1 MRLNTAQF
9 LISQAWSAIVRNGAI
24 SGAAVTNITVALCV
38 LGAFALTTYNLEL
51 QARAQA
57 AAVQITADLDKNA
70 NREAVEQALQGD
82 PRVKSATFVPK
93 KQALEDLAKQ
103 WGLNLSTLARV
114 GNPLPDAFRVVP
126 ADPDEIV
133 AVAQSLQQ
141 VKGVAAVRYAQQ
153 TTTKLLTLA
162 RGIKLAGVIAIV
174 VLGTASLLLVSV
186 TIRLTIY
193 ARRREVRIMQLVGAT
208 NWFIRVPFLLEG
220 WFQGTVGGL
229 VAVALLVPGYAYL
242 ASLIGKNL
250 AFIKPVSSPEMMI
263 VLGIALVL
271 LGSLFG
277 VLGSLIGLQ
286 RHLQEV

>member
-38 LGAFALTTYNLEL
+38 LGTFALTTYNLEL

-70 NREAVEQALQGD
+70 KRDEVERALKAD
-82 PRVKSATFVPK
+82 PRIKSATFVAK
-93 KQALEDLAKQ
+93 QQALEDLAKQ
-103 WGLNLSTLARV
+103 WGLNLSRLARV

-126 ADPDEIV
+126 VRPDEIV

-141 VKGVAAVRYAQQ
+141 VKGVAAVRYAAQ
-153 TTTKLLTLA
+153 TTTKLLQLA
-162 RGIKLAGVIAIV
+162 RGIKLAGLIAIV

-229 VAVALLVPGYAYL
+229 VAMALLVPGYSYL

-250 AFIKPVSSPEMMI
+250 NFIKPVNSPEMMVI
-263 VLGIALVL
+263 LGIALVL
-271 LGSLFG
+271 LGSVFG

-286 RHLQEV
+286 RHLQEA